1 MINVHFEMWAEH
13 DGKRLLESKAPKASE
28 LEQMSLAGCKTLD
41 KLIKADMLGPKSGRF
56 YRIDGRLHQAS
67 INRDQ
72 AESPAV
78 LTGALMRSMR
88 TGIAPRKGKNIGRA
102 FLAAGRGLPR
112 QYAFYLEYGAPAHK
126 MAPRALLRASADKW
140 RAEVIGAVTAK
151 YYAIARGK
159 KKPMPTGSDWMG
171 GMF

>member
-13 DGKRLLESKAPKASE
+13 DGKRLLESKAPKANE
-28 LEQMSLAGCKTLD
+28 LEQMSLAGAKTLRT
-41 KLIKADMLGPKSGRF
+41 LVIADMLRPKHGRW
-56 YRIDGRLHQAS
+56 YNINGRPHQAS
-67 INRDQ
+67 ADG
-72 AESPAV
+72 ESPAV
-78 LTGALMRSMR
+78 LTGALAASMR
-88 TGIAPRKGKNIGRA
+88 VGIAPRKGKNIGRA

-112 QYAFYLEYGAPAHK
+112 QYAFYLEYGAPAHN
-126 MAPRALLRASADKW
+126 MAPRSLLRGGADKY
-140 RAEVIGAVTAK
+140 RSEVIGAVTAK